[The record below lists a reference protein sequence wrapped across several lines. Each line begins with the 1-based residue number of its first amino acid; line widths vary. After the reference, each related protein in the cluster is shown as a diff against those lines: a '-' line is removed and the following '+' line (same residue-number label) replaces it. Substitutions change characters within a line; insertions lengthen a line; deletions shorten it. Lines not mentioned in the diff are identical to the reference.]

1 MGKEITL
8 RNYFNRFPVKLLHS
22 PFVASSRYEFPFLSF
37 PFFFLIR
44 EEKSRSFA
52 RIVTFLTREE
62 DFSFFFLAKAEDK
75 IFQERREK
83 RIILEEES
91 LGNANST
98 ERWCGERNNSVF
110 SEFESR
116 NFGRMNDRKRCDF
129 FFPFSRIKF
138 NWKRFSGKIYI
149 YGGISKLEQQVFR
162 LFFTGKFLK
171 IQIWTDAYQ
180 PVMHNKRVL
189 T

>member
-52 RIVTFLTREE
+52 RVVTFLAREE
-62 DFSFFFLAKAEDK
+62 DFSIFFLAKGENK

-98 ERWCGERNNSVF
+98 ER
-110 SEFESR
+110 
-116 NFGRMNDRKRCDF
+116 
-129 FFPFSRIKF
+129 
-138 NWKRFSGKIYI
+138 
-149 YGGISKLEQQVFR
+149 
-162 LFFTGKFLK
+162 
-171 IQIWTDAYQ
+171 
-180 PVMHNKRVL
+180 
-189 T
+189 